1 MNEEKKFGS
10 AREAMEGMIMQ
21 GYEDIIM
28 LDPTSVEYDKTL
40 EAIKLAQIGLK
51 KFVRMVIA
59 NCLNF
64 C

>member
-1 MNEEKKFGS
+1 MLVPLPAAAGARKGIVYLVKF
-10 AREAMEGMIMQ
+10 
-21 GYEDIIM
+21 
-28 LDPTSVEYDKTL
+28 
-40 EAIKLAQIGLK
+40 AQIGLK